1 MDPLLII
8 KNKKHPLCHRA
19 LPVASSSLPMLSR
32 PPPLAASLRP
42 LWRPPPLAPIGPL
55 WAGGCS
61 RPRLVRAGGLVTEV
75 RDKGGAEQSSLPEQ
89 SSLGHG
95 LAYWLCHSE
104 ANSRPQPWPLARHED
119 ELQSLQVRPKQASLL
134 IYSIIASPSM
144 SQSVNFPE
152 TSGRQQ
158 VRGKERLCVGES

>member
-32 PPPLAASLRP
+32 PPPLAASLR
-42 LWRPPPLAPIGPL
+42 PL